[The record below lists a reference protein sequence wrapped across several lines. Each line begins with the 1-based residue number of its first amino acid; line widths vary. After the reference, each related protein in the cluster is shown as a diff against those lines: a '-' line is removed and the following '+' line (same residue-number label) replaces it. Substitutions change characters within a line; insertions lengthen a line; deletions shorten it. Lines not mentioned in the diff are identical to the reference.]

1 MTMTEKIK
9 EQILTVRDTALT
21 NMFDFGQV
29 KMIAEQMEFPELVQ
43 FIEESPDDYANFIL
57 TGKE

>member
-1 MTMTEKIK
+1 MTEKIK

>member
-1 MTMTEKIK
+1 MTEKIK

-43 FIEESPDDYANFIL
+43 FIEESPDEYANFIL

>member
-1 MTMTEKIK
+1 MTKKIK
-9 EQILTVRDTALT
+9 EQIMSVRDTALT

-29 KMIAEQMEFPELVQ
+29 KMIAEEMEYPELVK
-43 FIEESPDDYANFIL
+43 FIEEKPDEYANFIL

>member
-1 MTMTEKIK
+1 MTEKIK

-29 KMIAEQMEFPELVQ
+29 KMIAEQLEFPELVQ

>member
-1 MTMTEKIK
+1 MTKKIK